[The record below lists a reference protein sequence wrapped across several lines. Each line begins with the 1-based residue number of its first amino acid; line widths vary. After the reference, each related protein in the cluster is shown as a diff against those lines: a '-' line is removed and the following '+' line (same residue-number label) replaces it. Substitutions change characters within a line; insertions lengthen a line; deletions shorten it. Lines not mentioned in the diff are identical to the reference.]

1 MKNREIYSSLT
12 CVPPVFVRID
22 GRNFHS
28 VAEEW
33 DLERPFDLR
42 LSEAMASVCMEFIT
56 NSGLSP
62 DFAFSFSDEI
72 NLYFSCLPFG
82 GRVEKLDS
90 VSASFGSSSLTLAM
104 YSKIPVSFDARII
117 QVTPGLAITYL
128 IDRQAEAWRN
138 HINAY
143 CQVTLMK
150 EGLSRTEAA
159 RALKGKTS
167 RELHEL
173 MFSRGINLAKTP
185 AWQRRGILVYKS
197 GKTVEGY
204 NPLLSRV
211 VRTLRST
218 VVCER
223 ELPVFSSPEGRSFL
237 SGLIGD
243 L

>member
-1 MKNREIYSSLT
+1 MKHREIYSSLA
-12 CVPPVFVRID
+12 CVPPVFLRVD

-28 VAEEW
+28 LAEEW
-33 DLERPFDLR
+33 ELERPFDLR
-42 LSEAMASVCMEFIT
+42 FSEAMASVCMELIA

-72 NLYFSCLPFG
+72 NLYFSHLPFG

-90 VSASFGSSSLTLAM
+90 VSASFGASSLTLAM
-104 YSKIPVSFDARII
+104 GSRVPISFDARII
-117 QVTPGLAITYL
+117 QVTPALAITYL

-138 HINAY
+138 HINGY
-143 CQVTLMK
+143 CQVTLMN

-159 RALKGKTS
+159 QALKGKTS

-185 AWQRRGILVYKS
+185 AWQRRGILIYKS
-197 GKTVEGY
+197 GKTIEGY

-237 SGLIGD
+237 SGLISD

>member
-1 MKNREIYSSLT
+1 MKHREIYSSLA

-42 LSEAMASVCMEFIT
+42 FSEAMASVCMDLIA

-62 DFAFSFSDEI
+62 DFAYSFSDEI
-72 NLYFSCLPFG
+72 NLYFSHLPFG

-90 VSASFGSSSLTLAM
+90 VSASFGASSLTLAM
-104 YSKIPVSFDARII
+104 CSRVPISFDARIL
-117 QVTPGLAITYL
+117 QVTPALSITYL

-143 CQVTLMK
+143 CQVTMTN
-150 EGLSRTEAA
+150 EGLSRTDAA

-204 NPLLSRV
+204 NPILSRV

-223 ELPVFSSPEGRSFL
+223 ELPVFGSPEGRSFL
-237 SGLIGD
+237 SGLISD

>member
-1 MKNREIYSSLT
+1 MKHREIYSNLT
-12 CVPPVFVRID
+12 CAPPVFVRID

-33 DLERPFDLR
+33 ELERPFDLR
-42 LSEAMASVCMEFIT
+42 FSEAMGSVCMELVSG
-56 NSGLSP
+56 SGLSP

-72 NLYFSCLPFG
+72 SLYFSHLPFG

-90 VSASFGSSSLTLAM
+90 VAASFTSSALTLAM
-104 YSKIPVSFDARII
+104 GSQVSVSFDARII
-117 QVTPGLAITYL
+117 QVTPDLAVTYL

-143 CQVTLMK
+143 CQVALIE

-159 RALKGKTS
+159 RMLKGKTS
-167 RELHEL
+167 HELHEL
-173 MFSRGINLAKTP
+173 MFSRGTNLAKTP

-204 NPLLSRV
+204 NPVLSQV

-237 SGLIGD
+237 SGLIAD